1 MTELATNSSPRA
13 LPTGAHAH
21 TGGTESPASPAL
33 SGVGPLDGHWLWPPP
48 PPPAPSLI
56 NDLVFLIYEQPLQM
70 RVGAPYSP
78 ARPAQLE

>member
-1 MTELATNSSPRA
+1 MINVKKLTLHIFFQ
-13 LPTGAHAH
+13 GFY
-21 TGGTESPASPAL
+21 GF
-33 SGVGPLDGHWLWPPP
+33 
-48 PPPAPSLI
+48 LI